1 MTGIPGDLV
10 YDRGNLAGK
19 EDCMD
24 EKYRINAVT
33 ITDSWGKVRATL
45 SLASNGEPYLA
56 ILGREGE
63 ICALFSIDPN
73 REPYVTRTR

>member
-1 MTGIPGDLV
+1 M
-10 YDRGNLAGK
+10 
-19 EDCMD
+19 E

-33 ITDSWGKVRATL
+33 FTDSWGKVRATI

-56 ILGREGE
+56 ILDREGG
-63 ICALFSIDPN
+63 ICALFSIDPD